1 MAIAIPNSFNA
12 YGSVDGATG
21 ALTSGSG
28 FSPSRVSAGVYTIS
42 LLEPVSSGQVVVIA
56 SLRGAGGS
64 IKGALSVE
72 ETTNSVK
79 TVRYNENGVATD
91 VSFDILVLNTP
102 AGIIAPA
109 PVVTDDFLVTES
121 GNFLVTESGDFLV
134 TE

>member
-28 FSPSRVSAGVYTIS
+28 FNASRVSAGLYTLS
-42 LLEPVSSGQVVVIA
+42 LLEPVSSGQGVVIA
-56 SLRGAGGS
+56 SLRGAGSS

-72 ETTNSVK
+72 ETTDYVK
-79 TVRYNENGVATD
+79 TVRYSENGVPTD
-91 VSFDILVLNTP
+91 VSFDILVLNAP
-102 AGIIAPA
+102 AGTIAPI
-109 PVVTDDFLVTES
+109 VTDDFLVTES